1 MRKKRSYRHLLQQLK
16 KKPINNEISPRGYI
30 SSGTIFDLFIKNY
43 GQNSQHFY
51 IILKIVVNSVVIRG
65 ILIVMKRFKEK
76 EYEEK
81 NR

>member
-1 MRKKRSYRHLLQQLK
+1 MKRKRNYRLLLQQLK
-16 KKPINNEISPRGYI
+16 KKPISNEISPRDYI
-30 SSGTIFDLFIKNY
+30 SPGTIFDLFIKNY
-43 GQNSQHFY
+43 GQISQHFY

>member
-1 MRKKRSYRHLLQQLK
+1 MRKKRRYKHLLQQLK

-43 GQNSQHFY
+43 GQISQHFY
-51 IILKIVVNSVVIRG
+51 IVLKIVVNYVVIRG

>member
-51 IILKIVVNSVVIRG
+51 INLKIVVNSMVIRG
-65 ILIVMKRFKEK
+65 ILIVMI
-76 EYEEK
+76 K
-81 NR
+81 NKGENR